1 FLKFFQFCFKPIS
14 AALSDNNYISV
25 SSRNFFVNI
34 FFKKISKLQFLIA
47 DKLAAQLT
55 AIIAYHFMIYFVNIF
70 FGIFQTLR
78 NKNLS
83 QCLKLTLEDAD
94 YH

>member
-1 FLKFFQFCFKPIS
+1 M
-14 AALSDNNYISV
+14 
-25 SSRNFFVNI
+25 
-34 FFKKISKLQFLIA
+34 QFLIA

>member
-1 FLKFFQFCFKPIS
+1 RTTAILVYHP
-14 AALSDNNYISV
+14 
-25 SSRNFFVNI
+25 RNFLSTS
-34 FFKKISKLQFLIA
+34 FFKKFSRLQFLIA
-47 DKLAAQLT
+47 DKFAAQLT
-55 AIIAYHFMIYFVNIF
+55 AIIAYHFMTYFVNIF

-83 QCLKLTLEDAD
+83 QCLKLTLKNAD